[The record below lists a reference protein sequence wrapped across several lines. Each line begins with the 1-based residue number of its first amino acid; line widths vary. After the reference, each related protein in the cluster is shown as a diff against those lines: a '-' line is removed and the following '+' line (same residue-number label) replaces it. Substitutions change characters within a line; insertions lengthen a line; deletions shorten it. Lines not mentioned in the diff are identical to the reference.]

1 MIKCII
7 KIISIDVQRLD
18 EQIEVLNSNREFVEG
33 NFCDVINKI
42 LIILIGKFMLLWEL

>member
-1 MIKCII
+1 MIKCFI

-18 EQIEVLNSNREFVEG
+18 EQIGLNNSNREFVER

-42 LIILIGKFMLLWEL
+42 LIILIGKFMLLWKL